1 MDLEALTDFLT
12 VADEGGIS
20 AASRRLGRPKQ
31 TVSRRVLALEA
42 QLGVRLLDRG
52 ARAVRL
58 TPEGRLLHERAG
70 RILGDL
76 DELRRT
82 LSERSEAVEGP
93 LRLSAPILMGQTILG
108 RIAADMLAR
117 HPALRLEI
125 VMADRQVDLVEEGFD
140 AAIRVG
146 HDVSPGVIARKLA
159 EADVI
164 LVAAPALVRAPA
176 MPRSPDDLTSL
187 PCVLLGETG
196 ARKVWTLTRG
206 DASVRVEVEGRLT
219 ASSLKLCL
227 DAALAGAGVA
237 SVPAFIASPHLDVGD
252 LIRVLP
258 DWRSGRMP
266 IRLVHPSRRLTS
278 PRLRAV
284 TAALSEAFAGV
295 GFEAPAAL
303 APVPG
308 PA

>member
-1 MDLEALTDFLT
+1 MDVETLSDFLA
-12 VADEGGIS
+12 VADEGGVT

-42 QLGVRLLDRG
+42 ELGVRLLDRG

-82 LSERSEAVEGP
+82 LSERSEVVEGP

-108 RIAADMLAR
+108 RIAAEMLAR
-117 HPALRLEI
+117 HPGLRLEI

-146 HDVSPGVIARKLA
+146 HDVSPGVIARKLT
-159 EADVI
+159 EADVV
-164 LVAAPALVRAPA
+164 LVAASDVVAAHPPVRAPA
-176 MPRSPDDLTSL
+176 DLAAL

-196 ARKVWTLTRG
+196 ARKAWKLTR
-206 DASVRVEVEGRLT
+206 DDHTASVEVEGRLT

-237 SVPAFIASPHLDVGD
+237 SVPAFIARPHLDAGALV
-252 LIRVLP
+252 RVLP
-258 DWRSGRMP
+258 EWRSGRMP
-266 IRLVHPSRRLTS
+266 IRLVHPSRRLAS

-284 TAALSEAFAGV
+284 TAALSEAFAAV
-295 GFEAPAAL
+295 GFEA
-303 APVPG
+303 
-308 PA
+308 

>member
-1 MDLEALTDFLT
+1 MDVEALTDFLA
-12 VADEGGIS
+12 VADEGGVS

-82 LSERSEAVEGP
+82 LSERSETVEGP

-108 RIAADMLAR
+108 RIAAEMLAR
-117 HPALRLEI
+117 HPGLRLEI

-146 HDVSPGVIARKLA
+146 HDVSPGVIARKLT

-164 LVAAPALVRAPA
+164 LVATPDFVAAHGPVRAPA
-176 MPRSPDDLTSL
+176 DLATT
-187 PCVLLGETG
+187 PCVLLGEAG
-196 ARKVWTLTRG
+196 PRKVWTLAHEAQT
-206 DASVRVEVEGRLT
+206 ATVEVGGRLT

-237 SVPAFIASPHLDVGD
+237 SVPAFIARPHLDAGD
-252 LIRVLP
+252 LVRILP
-258 DWRSGRMP
+258 EWRSGRMP
-266 IRLVHPSRRLTS
+266 IRLVHPSRRLAS

-284 TAALSEAFAGV
+284 TAALYEAFAGA
-295 GFEAPAAL
+295 GFQA
-303 APVPG
+303 
-308 PA
+308 